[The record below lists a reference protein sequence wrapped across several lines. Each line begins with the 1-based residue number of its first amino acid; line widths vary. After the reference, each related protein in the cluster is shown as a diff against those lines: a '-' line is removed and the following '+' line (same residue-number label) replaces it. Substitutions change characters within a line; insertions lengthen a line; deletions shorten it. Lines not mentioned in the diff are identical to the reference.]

1 MGSDLE
7 PNLDY
12 IKVPLPADY
21 APGTLVDLFL
31 AGASRQDGGS
41 LFRRDSDGEWQEIPR
56 AAVVERVRAIALALQ
71 AHGYERGDKVAILSN
86 TRLEWALC
94 DYASLM
100 SGLAVVT
107 VYPTL
112 PADQVGYIIRDSG
125 SVAVF
130 AEDRDQLAK
139 LDSIRSDLPDLREV
153 ILIDVSPESSAPLG
167 ETVTTLA
174 DLEAEGGR
182 EASRLEAEGRL
193 GEYET
198 RARSVKPTDLA
209 TLIYTSG
216 TTGAP
221 KGVMLSHSN
230 MYSNAIFSERELPL
244 GPSDRALSWLP
255 LSHAFE
261 RTAGHFLFWYVGAE
275 IAYAESPLTVAR
287 DLRDMRPTAV
297 IGVPRLYEKVYEAVE
312 EAAEAG
318 GRLKR
323 LIFAWA
329 KRVGD
334 RVTDVRQAGKKV
346 PFGLALA
353 HRVADRLVFAKL
365 RARTGG
371 RIRAFISGAAPLS
384 PMIARFFYS
393 AGLPVIEGYGL
404 SETSP
409 VTNVNPIDS
418 IRFGKVGPPLQGT
431 EIRIA
436 EDGEILVRGAQV
448 MMGYHGL
455 PEMTQ
460 EVLTSDGWFHTGDIG
475 ELDADGYLKITD
487 RKKNLIVTAAGK
499 NIAPQPIE
507 ELIGRSPF
515 VEQVVMLGDRQR
527 FPFVIVVPSARA
539 LRAASPGDA
548 YSDPEGQELSGS
560 ARVHE
565 IVEAAVL
572 GKLDGLARFEKPK
585 KVLLANEPF
594 TIENGSLTPTMK
606 VKRRVVAEQYAEAI
620 EAMYEQA
627 EAEMDAKD
635 SAHGELESEDGNR

>member
-1 MGSDLE
+1 MASDLE
-7 PNLDY
+7 PNLNY
-12 IKVPLPADY
+12 IEVPLPDDY
-21 APGTLVDLFL
+21 TPGTLVDLFL
-31 AGASRQDGGS
+31 AGASRPDGGS
-41 LFRRDSDGEWQEIPR
+41 LFRREPDGGWQEVTR
-56 AAVVERVRAIALALQ
+56 AVFVERVRAVALALQ
-71 AHGYERGDKVAILSN
+71 AHGYEPGDRVAILSN

-94 DYASLM
+94 DYGSLM

-130 AEDRDQLAK
+130 AEDREQLEK
-139 LDSIRSDLPDLREV
+139 LNSIRAELPGLREV
-153 ILIDVSPESSAPLG
+153 ILFDAPMPADTPLG
-167 ETVTTLA
+167 ETVTSLA
-174 DLEAEGGR
+174 DLEAEGVR

-198 RARSVKPTDLA
+198 RARTVKPTDLA

-230 MYSNAIFSERELPL
+230 LYSNAIFAEQALPL
-244 GPSDRALSWLP
+244 GPTDRALSWLP

-287 DLRDMRPTAV
+287 DLREMRPTAV

-318 GRLKR
+318 GALKK

-329 KRVGD
+329 KRVGE
-334 RVTDVRQAGKKV
+334 RVTDFRQAGKSV

-365 RARTGG
+365 RARAGG

-409 VTNVNPIDS
+409 VTNVNPIDA

-431 EIRIA
+431 EVRIA
-436 EDGEILVRGAQV
+436 DDGEILVRGAQV

-455 PEMTQ
+455 PERTQ
-460 EVLTSDGWFHTGDIG
+460 EVLTPDGWFQTGDIG

-515 VEQVVMLGDRQR
+515 VEQVIMLGDRRR
-527 FPFVIVVPSARA
+527 FPFVLVVPSAQA
-539 LRAASPGDA
+539 LRAAAPGDE
-548 YSDPEGQELSGS
+548 YSDPEGEELSGS
-560 ARVHE
+560 ARVQE
-565 IVEAAVL
+565 VVEAAVL
-572 GKLDGLARFEKPK
+572 GTLDGLARFEKPK
-585 KVLLANEPF
+585 MVLLASEPF

-606 VKRRVVAEQYAEAI
+606 IKRRVVAEQYAEAI

-627 EAEMDAKD
+627 EAEMDEKA
-635 SAHGELESEDGNR
+635 